1 MKKETKQY
9 IKQITSA
16 STVGLSIVFAIF
28 IGLGIGYWLDT
39 RLGTWP
45 WLTMIFLIFGII
57 AGYRNYY
64 RFAKRQQKEDE
75 LERRSRVGNGNR

>member
-9 IKQITSA
+9 IKQVTRA

-39 RLGTWP
+39 RLGTGP
-45 WLTMIFLIFGII
+45 WLTMIFLGFGIV
-57 AGYRNYY
+57 AGFRNYY
-64 RFAKRQQKEDE
+64 RFAKKQRQEYEQEKE
-75 LERRSRVGNGNR
+75 SGGNR